1 MSVLEAYAGIE
12 FLYNTLTGD
21 STLMALV
28 TGVHRGK
35 APDLTVPPF
44 VILTFQAGPDT
55 LTANAIRL
63 LNRGL
68 YQVSAMG
75 PANMSPLLAQAAARI
90 DDLLKRT
97 SGSVT
102 GGHIDACYREQPLLR
117 DLPPVNGDAWAA
129 LGGLYRLEIEQA

>member
-28 TGVHRGK
+28 TGIYRGM
-35 APDLTVPPF
+35 AADGTVPPY
-44 VILTFQAGPDT
+44 VILSLQAGTDT
-55 LTANAIRL
+55 LTANAVRL
-63 LNRGL
+63 LTQPL

-75 PANMSPLLAQAAARI
+75 PASMSTQLAQAAARI

-97 SGSVT
+97 QGSVA
-102 GGHIDACYREQPLLR
+102 GCRIDFCYREQPLLL
-117 DLPPVNGDAWAA
+117 DLPPTLGVMWSKI
-129 LGGLYRLEIEQA
+129 GGLYRMGIEQA